1 VPTSFSLGVST
12 VTESWCLCAFFV
24 RRFNED
30 ITLKEIA
37 SKLGISIT
45 TVSALKNYSD
55 VKVIKA
61 KKQLLL

>member
-1 VPTSFSLGVST
+1 
-12 VTESWCLCAFFV
+12 V